1 MYVFSHSSQSF
12 RRDSTES
19 VEIRIQEMNKFEE
32 CLRRVNKE
40 VLNEKGLNL
49 LSPKRN
55 AWLFVRTLFW

>member
-1 MYVFSHSSQSF
+1 M
-12 RRDSTES
+12 E
-19 VEIRIQEMNKFEE
+19 KFEE

-55 AWLFVRTLFW
+55 AWLFVRILSGDLSEAE